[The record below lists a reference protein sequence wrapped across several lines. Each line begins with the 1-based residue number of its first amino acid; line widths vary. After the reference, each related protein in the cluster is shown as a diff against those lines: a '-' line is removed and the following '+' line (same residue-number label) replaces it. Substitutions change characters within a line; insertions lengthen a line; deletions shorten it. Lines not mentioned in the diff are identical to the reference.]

1 MVMKKEWLLLIVTVV
16 VTILLALGLIRVFAP
31 QLLGVSADLRMV
43 QVSEEV
49 VPFYEN
55 IFREEDLRSDD
66 FLLQD
71 PYTNIRAK
79 PLFSN
84 PFRYEGPHDI
94 LGFRNRSV
102 PNIADIITIGDSN
115 TYGVNAALEEN
126 WPGQLARHLDEKS
139 PLLYNMSTGGWGA
152 VQYLDMFAKALH
164 FKPRVVIVAFYTGND
179 ALESTLLA
187 YNADQWRS
195 LRPDRDLSVSTI
207 PGGKDLW
214 ADTWEARFDDGV
226 TTTFT
231 PELRLASNR
240 DVGYIRAGYAIMAAV
255 AERIDSMAAESE
267 TPVIFTIIPTKE
279 MVYTEKV
286 AAQGI
291 EAPQG
296 YNDLI
301 TAEKRNITTLAA
313 ALAALPNA
321 IYVDLV
327 APLQKAALKAV
338 PLYLPLPNGHPL
350 PAGYGEIARALS
362 PAVDRYL
369 PRKPEGLLMVGK
381 EEKIILVREG
391 GIYLFNAPELVTANG
406 WRAADVQAVSLRDI
420 IDLPLR
426 DVIKT
431 VDPARYGP
439 GAFPAR

>member
-1 MVMKKEWLLLIVTVV
+1 MKKEWILLIATVV
-16 VTILLALGLIRVFAP
+16 VTILLALGLIRIFAP
-31 QLLGVSADLRMV
+31 QLLGVSPDLRMV

-55 IFREEDLRSDD
+55 VFRAEDFKTDE

-79 PLFSN
+79 PLFNNLIS
-84 PFRYEGPHDI
+84 FQGPHDI

-102 PNIADIITIGDSN
+102 PNVADIITIGDSL
-115 TYGVNAALEEN
+115 TYGVNAITEEN
-126 WPGQLARHLDEKS
+126 WPGQLARYLDEKS

-152 VQYLDMFAKALH
+152 VQYLDMFSKALS

-187 YNADQWRS
+187 YNVERWRS
-195 LRPDRDLSVSTI
+195 LRLDNTLSLSAIPPVTYPGSDTWSVSF
-207 PGGKDLW
+207 G
-214 ADTWEARFDDGV
+214 DG
-226 TTTFT
+226 TKTTFT

-240 DVGYIRAGYAIMAAV
+240 DAGYVRAGYAIMAAV
-255 AERIDSMAAESE
+255 AERIGTMAAESG

-279 MVYTEKV
+279 TVYAEKV
-286 AAQGI
+286 AAHGI
-291 EAPQG
+291 ETPEG
-296 YNDLI
+296 YNELI
-301 TAEKRNITTLAA
+301 TAEKKNITTLAA
-313 ALAALPNA
+313 TLDALPNA
-321 IYVDLV
+321 VYVDLV
-327 APLQKAALKAV
+327 APLQKAALTSFQ
-338 PLYLPLPNGHPL
+338 LYPTDFNGHPL
-350 PAGYGEIARALS
+350 PAGYNEIAFTLA

-369 PRKPEGLLMVGK
+369 PRKRSGLLMVGE

-406 WRAADVQAVSLRDI
+406 WQAADVQAATVRDI

-439 GAFPAR
+439 ARFKR